1 MKVDVRRRRDG
12 TVIFDEFEGMR
23 RGEPV
28 ATVRYRMKT
37 VAVVIAAGVTVPEE
51 LTREL
56 GDLLEQAGS
65 LNGAALDERVNAV
78 DSGLDD
84 AMQRAGVTHDE
95 VQKALQRH
103 PGCMSSLSETV
114 RKVVGAVRYGVPWGE
129 PWDRKSVGAVVEVP
143 RLESGAAGE
152 HGRSTVGDH
161 QQARRQKETQR
172 KRERKKQK
180 KAAARGEGVRGEEV
194 RGEGVQQAAK
204 DSWEQPKGLR
214 AAAAAEAEE
223 QAELLEIFGHT
234 LLEPT
239 STAKKA
245 ALEDEQRQ
253 QAALGDEQR
262 QHVELEDEQRQQ
274 ATLKN

>member
-37 VAVVIAAGVTVPEE
+37 VAGVIAAGVRVPEE

-56 GDLLEQAGS
+56 GDLLEQSGS
-65 LNGAALDERVNAV
+65 LDGAVLDERVKAV

-95 VQKALQRH
+95 VQKALQRN

-114 RKVVGAVRYGVPWGE
+114 REVVGAVRYGVPWGE

-152 HGRSTVGDH
+152 HGRST
-161 QQARRQKETQR
+161 RETQR
-172 KRERKKQK
+172 KRTSKKKKK
-180 KAAARGEGVRGEEV
+180 KAAREEEF
-194 RGEGVQQAAK
+194 RN
-204 DSWEQPKGLR
+204 
-214 AAAAAEAEE
+214 
-223 QAELLEIFGHT
+223 T

-239 STAKKA
+239 A
-245 ALEDEQRQ
+245 
-253 QAALGDEQR
+253 
-262 QHVELEDEQRQQ
+262 
-274 ATLKN
+274 

>member
-37 VAVVIAAGVTVPEE
+37 VAVAIAAGVRVPEE
-51 LTREL
+51 LIWEL
-56 GDLLEQAGS
+56 DDLLEQSGS
-65 LNGAALDERVNAV
+65 LDGAALDERVKAV

-84 AMQRAGVTHDE
+84 AMQRADVTHEE

-129 PWDRKSVGAVVEVP
+129 PWDRESVGAVVEVP

-161 QQARRQKETQR
+161 QQTRRQRETQR
-172 KRERKKQK
+172 KRTSKKKKK
-180 KAAARGEGVRGEEV
+180 KAAREEEF
-194 RGEGVQQAAK
+194 RNSQERF
-204 DSWEQPKGLR
+204 ER
-214 AAAAAEAEE
+214 
-223 QAELLEIFGHT
+223 FF
-234 LLEPT
+234 
-239 STAKKA
+239 
-245 ALEDEQRQ
+245 
-253 QAALGDEQR
+253 
-262 QHVELEDEQRQQ
+262 
-274 ATLKN
+274 